1 MRAAAG
7 WVRRGGSK
15 PERRIYKV
23 TWVKASHILRGHI
36 FSSLMWFTG
45 LTSSMEAFERD
56 RANESRHVVLSVVSS
71 HLHTVMMSGAS
82 VTHPAPVQ
90 MLCCSQVWCAGLPS
104 APSRDQLLGHFSTTK
119 CCSFKYVFNQDNCS
133 DSNQRPQSSEIQGS
147 IKPSEPHQH
156 VTWCLFFP
164 CLVLWFSYLRFY
176 SIYVSM

>member
-1 MRAAAG
+1 MSEER
-7 WVRRGGSK
+7 RKQTRGGYIK
-15 PERRIYKV
+15 LPEWKHL
-23 TWVKASHILRGHI
+23 TFSEGTFSPLWCDLLDWLRVWKR
-36 FSSLMWFTG
+36 LKET
-45 LTSSMEAFERD
+45 D

-119 CCSFKYVFNQDNCS
+119 CCSFKYVLNQDNCS

-164 CLVLWFSYLRFY
+164 CLVLWLTYLRFY